1 MYKRQAKYNYSF
13 SKYRDISNKY
23 SGGKQE
29 DLNTQNEYY
38 GSAGI
43 LYTPCSYVSFSLNTD
58 IARNTLVNNF
68 VNAPTPKRWT
78 SLTAFA
84 AQYKSPVLT
93 ATASLLSTY
102 ITDKVENGDRP
113 ADKKRL
119 SPAVSISWR
128 PFQEQSFRIRA
139 SYKDIFRVPTF
150 TDLYYLR
157 MGNVNLKPEKA
168 TQYNIGF
175 TWNDEILSLIHI

>member
-1 MYKRQAKYNYSF
+1 MNGKVYYYDSERGLPGSVILYNSNARERVWDNDFFTQLHYENEWFDRLKFQANAKYNYSF

-84 AQYKSPVLT
+84 AQYKSPV
-93 ATASLLSTY
+93 
-102 ITDKVENGDRP
+102 
-113 ADKKRL
+113 
-119 SPAVSISWR
+119 
-128 PFQEQSFRIRA
+128 
-139 SYKDIFRVPTF
+139 
-150 TDLYYLR
+150 
-157 MGNVNLKPEKA
+157 
-168 TQYNIGF
+168 
-175 TWNDEILSLIHI
+175 